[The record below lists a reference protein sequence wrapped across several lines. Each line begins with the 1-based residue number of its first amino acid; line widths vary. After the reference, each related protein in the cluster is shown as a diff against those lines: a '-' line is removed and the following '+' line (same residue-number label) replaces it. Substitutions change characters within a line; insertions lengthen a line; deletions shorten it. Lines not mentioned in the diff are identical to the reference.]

1 MAKRKPV
8 SDIGLKRR
16 QGTKKPAE
24 AIFIIPEGQTEVA
37 YFKALKNQLRKPNIQ
52 IDVAT
57 ANSDTDPRQLAERAI
72 AVKKSDKGYTHIAC
86 VLDADKPEALAQAKQ
101 IIKSHKDIAL
111 YTSDPCF
118 EVWLLLHFVQTD
130 APFENCHAAQL
141 RLRSHW
147 NDFVKGLKCPCHE
160 IISRLLT
167 AMNNAEKTEHQTNIP
182 KLIELTNAV
191 KKSYDLLGRP
201 IWL

>member
-1 MAKRKPV
+1 MAKRKPL

-16 QGTKKPAE
+16 EGSKKPAE
-24 AIFIIPEGQTEVA
+24 AIFIIPEGQTEEA

-52 IDVAT
+52 IAVAK

-72 AVKKSDKGYTHIAC
+72 AVKKSNKGYTHIAC
-86 VLDADKPEALAQAKQ
+86 VLDADKPEALAQAKLL
-101 IIKSHKDIAL
+101 IKHHKDIAL

-130 APFENCHAAQL
+130 APFENCHAVEL

-147 NDFVKGLKCPCHE
+147 NDFNKGLKCPCPDV
-160 IISRLLT
+160 ISKLPIAISNST
-167 AMNNAEKTEHQTNIP
+167 KIDSSTTTIP
-182 KLIELTNAV
+182 ILAKLIA
-191 KKSYDLLGRP
+191 
-201 IWL
+201 

>member
-24 AIFIIPEGQTEVA
+24 AIFIIPEGQTEEA
-37 YFKALKNQLRKPNIQ
+37 YFKTLKNQLRKPNIQ
-52 IDVAT
+52 IDVAK

-86 VLDADKPEALAQAKQ
+86 VLDADKPEALSQARVL
-101 IIKSHKDIAL
+101 IKTHKDIAL

-130 APFENCHAAQL
+130 APFASCDEVTK
-141 RLRSHW
+141 RLKQVW
-147 NDFVKGLKCPCHE
+147 KDYTKGLDCDYNQVANLIDIAIEYHSLCINTNP
-160 IISRLLT
+160 S
-167 AMNNAEKTEHQTNIP
+167 NIP
-182 KLIELTNAV
+182 ILLKII
-191 KKSYDLLGRP
+191 KSQ
-201 IWL
+201 